1 MLSKLVNQQSIIWGK
16 FLVLETSSRPLFN
29 FVKLLKIESMH
40 SQNSFE
46 NKIFCW
52 RMIKNDLFELILFLC
67 KLLEKTKGAWNKL
80 LFFFRLPNMSRS
92 FLSLV
97 IHHQTI
103 FSALIQRD
111 LSYCKNYDWQFIQ
124 AKFLWKISKKQ
135 WLETMQVRVMIICA
149 ISFLIS
155 KKH

>member
-1 MLSKLVNQQSIIWGK
+1 
-16 FLVLETSSRPLFN
+16 
-29 FVKLLKIESMH
+29 MH

-97 IHHQTI
+97 IHHLTI
-103 FSALIQRD
+103 FSALIQRGFWVIAKIMIGN
-111 LSYCKNYDWQFIQ
+111 LFNQNFYE
-124 AKFLWKISKKQ
+124 KFLKNSDWRQCKLGLWLFVQLVFWFLKSINILQTWKI
-135 WLETMQVRVMIICA
+135 WVN
-149 ISFLIS
+149 FLNSLLYFFIKS
-155 KKH
+155 WVYLCG